1 MNLLELFL
9 SAIIIQKRKRV
20 TKIFANHVSFM
31 PISESSK
38 AMADKPCRKPV
49 NCKKEQK
56 GISYL
61 KLIHAGHHYVQNSN
75 ALK

>member
-1 MNLLELFL
+1 MKLLQLFL
-9 SAIIIQKRKRV
+9 SRIIIQQRKRV
-20 TKIFANHVSFM
+20 EKIVANHVSFM
-31 PISESSK
+31 PISKSSK
-38 AMADKPCRKPV
+38 AMPDKPCRKPL
-49 NCKKEQK
+49 NCKKNQK

>member
-1 MNLLELFL
+1 
-9 SAIIIQKRKRV
+9 
-20 TKIFANHVSFM
+20 M
-31 PISESSK
+31 P
-38 AMADKPCRKPV
+38 DKPCRKPL
-49 NCKKEQK
+49 NCKKDQK